1 MEICCSCNKAFNK
14 ERDKTAIIRGVVHKF
29 VDALKYKTS
38 IPDVNF
44 LFLSS
49 MMLQDAKGE
58 LPPSSILEDVPK
70 LELSLAGPIQCGSTP
85 YLECWLPDIVD
96 FVADVHTL
104 SKVKSHVRGLTI
116 GLNQD
121 TLGGC
126 LKAALSQF
134 LALEISHLSADRS
147 EQKITK
153 YMPWLFNP
161 PNTISSQ
168 GPKEFLECVSHIRLL
183 SWLLLGA
190 LNHTLVVGSREGG
203 VPCQPVPLEASC
215 HIADHIEVIL
225 AGFAEQSKTSV
236 VHMCSLFHAFI
247 LSQLWTVYL
256 EQVRPTGN
264 TKEEMLLAP
273 SILLDFWV
281 KVTPGILQL
290 VSHSKVLA
298 EMVNLHF
305 LSLMEAL
312 LECRS
317 TILTKLMPLW
327 CPVLMAYST
336 SLPDHIRVRLQSIHD
351 SAPPV
356 LKPFQQQ
363 GQQLNKNLLNW
374 LHRLQFKMG
383 QIELQ
388 ASNATQQFFT
398 V

>member
-1 MEICCSCNKAFNK
+1 
-14 ERDKTAIIRGVVHKF
+14 
-29 VDALKYKTS
+29 
-38 IPDVNF
+38 
-44 LFLSS
+44 
-49 MMLQDAKGE
+49 
-58 LPPSSILEDVPK
+58 
-70 LELSLAGPIQCGSTP
+70 
-85 YLECWLPDIVD
+85 
-96 FVADVHTL
+96 
-104 SKVKSHVRGLTI
+104 VKSHVRGMTI

-121 TLGGC
+121 TLGGI

-134 LALEISHLSADRS
+134 LALEIARMSLDRN
-147 EQKITK
+147 EMKITK

-161 PNTISSQ
+161 PNTITSQ

-190 LNHTLVVGSREGG
+190 VNHTMLVGAKEGS
-203 VPCQPVPLEASC
+203 PCQPIPLEASC

-256 EQVRPTGN
+256 EHVQPSGN
-264 TKEEMLLAP
+264 TKEEQLLAP

-317 TILTKLMPLW
+317 TILAKLMPLW
-327 CPVLMAYST
+327 CPVLHAYNT
-336 SLPDHIRVRLQSIHD
+336 TLPDHIRVRLQSIHD
-351 SAPPV
+351 SAPI
-356 LKPFQQQ
+356 KPLSAQDTAI
-363 GQQLNKNLLNW
+363 NTNLLNW